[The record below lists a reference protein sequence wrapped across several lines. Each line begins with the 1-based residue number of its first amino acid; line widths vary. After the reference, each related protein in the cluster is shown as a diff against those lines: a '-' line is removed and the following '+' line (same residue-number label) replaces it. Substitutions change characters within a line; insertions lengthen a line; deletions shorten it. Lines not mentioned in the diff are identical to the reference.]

1 MTEIEHIESIEDEAT
16 LNNEI
21 KRRISGEA
29 GTVIDLKQ
37 KGLKVIFDQDV
48 KSKYFEA
55 NWLCLLFDI
64 SQFLVFGA

>member
-55 NWLCLLFDI
+55 N
-64 SQFLVFGA
+64 